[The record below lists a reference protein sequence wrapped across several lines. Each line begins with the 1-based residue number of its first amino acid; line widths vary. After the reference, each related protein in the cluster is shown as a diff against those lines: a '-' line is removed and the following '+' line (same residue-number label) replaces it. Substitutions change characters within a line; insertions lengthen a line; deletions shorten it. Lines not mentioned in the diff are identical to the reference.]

1 VSVIGLDLLVYT
13 QQARVAWAEPSFF
26 AEPPALAEEIRRSKG
41 PTRVYHSA
49 RLMELWQED
58 LLESEEDY
66 AVMVDFLAPSVG
78 MAYGI
83 QEASSMQTLRL
94 DRASQL
100 ARRMEADTGVLD
112 WAGVEWI
119 VSVDREA
126 RRVDRS
132 RLRVRRNRNARAR
145 VFDVEVGTAD
155 SEVEVELTRY
165 RAGAVEAVT
174 RGDRKAR
181 VVFSEVDHPGWEVR
195 IDGEPVAHQRFLDT
209 FIEVAVPVGSHRLSF
224 DFRPA
229 SFRIGLAIS
238 LSTLLLWIAVSWLR
252 ILRGSP
258 LACHRPG
265 TEND

>member
-1 VSVIGLDLLVYT
+1 
-13 QQARVAWAEPSFF
+13 
-26 AEPPALAEEIRRSKG
+26 
-41 PTRVYHSA
+41 
-49 RLMELWQED
+49 
-58 LLESEEDY
+58 
-66 AVMVDFLAPSVG
+66 MVDFLAPSLG
-78 MAYGI
+78 MAYGV

-100 ARRMEADTGVLD
+100 ARRMEVDTRVLD

-119 VSVDREA
+119 VAVDPEA

-145 VFDVEVGTAD
+145 VFDVEAGAAD
-155 SEVEVELTRY
+155 SEVQVELTRY

-174 RGDRKAR
+174 RGSRQAR

-209 FIEVAVPVGSHRLSF
+209 FIEVAVPAGSHRLSF

-238 LSTLLLWIAVSWLR
+238 VSTLSLWALSFWPLSLWTPVGWLR
-252 ILRGSP
+252 IRRGAP
-258 LACHRPG
+258 RARHGPG
-265 TEND
+265 AEND